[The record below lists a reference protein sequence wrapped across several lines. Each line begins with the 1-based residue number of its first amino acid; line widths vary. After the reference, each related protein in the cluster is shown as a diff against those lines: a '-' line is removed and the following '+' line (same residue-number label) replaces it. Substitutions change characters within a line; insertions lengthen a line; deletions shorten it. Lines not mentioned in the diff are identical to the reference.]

1 MENLYK
7 ETVSFLKTKS
17 DECIRNY
24 KETNDPEKKS
34 QAYKELKNI
43 RNRISYEIKLIN
55 KMLEDEEND

>member
-7 ETVSFLKTKS
+7 ETVSFLTMKS

-24 KETNDPEKKS
+24 KEINDPEKKL